1 MQALFVHGM
10 GRSPLSG
17 WPLLRQLRKAGMQTC
32 TFGYVV
38 TVQNFAPIVAR
49 LTARLSTLAS
59 QGDYILIGH
68 SLGGVLLRA
77 ALAALSEEVRPPTHV
92 FLLGSPVRASRLAHK
107 LQGNRLF
114 RALTGDCGQLLANDP
129 RMQGIGP
136 VTAPVTGIAGVL
148 GASTQIGPFRDAP
161 HDGVVSVS
169 EVSADWLTD
178 NVHIPVAHT
187 FLPASQRVAAVILER
202 MARIQPQSSS
212 PPSQTGK

>member
-17 WPLLRQLRKAGMQTC
+17 WPVLRQLRKAGMQTC

-38 TVQNFAPIVAR
+38 TVQDFAPIVAR
-49 LTARLSTLAS
+49 LTARLSTLAH
-59 QGDYILIGH
+59 QGDYILIGP

-77 ALAALSEEVRPPTHV
+77 ALAALPAEEVRPPTHV
-92 FLLGSPVRASRLAHK
+92 FLLGSPVRASRLARQ
-107 LQGNRLF
+107 LQGNPLF
-114 RALTGDCGQLLANDP
+114 RALTGDCGQLLASDP
-129 RMQGIGP
+129 RMQNIGP

-148 GASTQIGPFRDAP
+148 GASTRLGPFRDAP

-178 NVHIPVAHT
+178 QVHVPVAHT
-187 FLPASQRVAAVILER
+187 FLPASRRVAAVILER
-202 MARIQPQSSS
+202 MARIQPQRTS
-212 PPSQTGK
+212 PPIG

>member
-1 MQALFVHGM
+1 M

-17 WPLLRQLRKAGMQTC
+17 WPVLRQLRKAGMQTC

-38 TVQNFAPIVAR
+38 TVQDFAHIVAR
-49 LTARLSTLAS
+49 LGARLTTLAS

-77 ALAALSEEVRPPTHV
+77 ALAALSAEVRPPTHV
-92 FLLGSPVRASRLAHK
+92 FLLGSPVRASRLARQ
-107 LQGNRLF
+107 LQGNPLF
-114 RALTGDCGQLLANDP
+114 RALTGDCGQLLASDP

-148 GASTQIGPFRDAP
+148 RPSTRIGLFRDTP

-169 EVSADWLTD
+169 EVSADWLKD
-178 NVHIPVAHT
+178 QVHIPVAHT
-187 FLPASQRVAAVILER
+187 FLPASQRVAVVILER
-202 MARIQPQSSS
+202 MARAHPHSVRAR
-212 PPSQTGK
+212 P